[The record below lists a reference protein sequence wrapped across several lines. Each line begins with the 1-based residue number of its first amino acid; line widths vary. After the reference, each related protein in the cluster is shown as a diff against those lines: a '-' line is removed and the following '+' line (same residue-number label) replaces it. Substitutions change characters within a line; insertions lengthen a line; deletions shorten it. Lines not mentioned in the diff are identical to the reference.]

1 MMIASAYS
9 RKVDL
14 LLTFSWASIVVCCLA
29 FDTLSIDIPTL
40 RLHFQG
46 RKKRLLGNFHFADL
60 LHSFFPFFLL
70 FQELAFARYIA
81 VVALRCYV
89 LPQWFLRF
97 VPGHSL
103 VDDGLNN
110 HFEQLA
116 VNKLMH

>member
-60 LHSFFPFFLL
+60 LHSFFPFFLPL
-70 FQELAFARYIA
+70 QELAFSRYIA
-81 VVALRCYV
+81 ALALRGYV
-89 LPQWFLRF
+89 LPHRLHRLARYPSA
-97 VPGHSL
+97 VDGGLHTPLDSL
-103 VDDGLNN
+103 
-110 HFEQLA
+110 HW
-116 VNKLMH
+116 